1 MTIFSAPDYPQF
13 QPANEDRFN
22 NQGAVAVLRS
32 SHDRFTS
39 PEIVEYSAVPRP
51 EVICFGTPSQWS
63 MSPGAGLSAPLQR
76 KHIT

>member
-1 MTIFSAPDYPQF
+1 MTVFSAPDYPQF

-32 SHDRFTS
+32 SHDSFTS

-51 EVICFGTPSQWS
+51 EVICHEHPASE
-63 MSPGAGLSAPLQR
+63 A
-76 KHIT
+76 